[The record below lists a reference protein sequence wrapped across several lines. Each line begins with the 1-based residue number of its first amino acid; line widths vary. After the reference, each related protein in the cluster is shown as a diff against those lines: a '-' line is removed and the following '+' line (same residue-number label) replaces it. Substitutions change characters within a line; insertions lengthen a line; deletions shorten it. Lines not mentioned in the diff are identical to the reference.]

1 MNPLPSGIF
10 ITGTDTSIGKTVVTA
25 ALALS
30 LEGMGL
36 NVGVMKPIQT
46 GTEVPGI
53 SDLEFIELVT
63 GRSYPGEDHCPYSFK
78 KPLSP
83 LAASRIEGR
92 EISIEKIKRA
102 YGRLSDAHDIV
113 AVEGAGGLLVPIL
126 ENYYMSDLARD
137 LGLSLIL
144 VTRPDLGTLNHTA
157 LTVESANARGLSV
170 LGIIISNFPAEPSVV
185 ETTNPALLRH
195 MTGLPIIGV
204 LKNDLSISV
213 EEARIGDLR
222 ENSKLGLARS
232 LGGNFDQDSFL
243 QKLRG

>member
-10 ITGTDTSIGKTVVTA
+10 VTGTDTGVGKTVVTA
-25 ALALS
+25 ALAFS
-30 LEGMGL
+30 LKRTGL

-53 SDLEFIELVT
+53 SDLEFIERVT
-63 GRSYPGEDHCPYSFK
+63 DQSYPAKDNCPYRLK
-78 KPLSP
+78 NPLSP
-83 LAASRIEGR
+83 LAASKIEER
-92 EISIEKIKRA
+92 EISIDKIKTA

-126 ENYYMSDLARD
+126 ENYYMSDLARE

-157 LTVESANARGLSV
+157 LTAESAHSRGLSV
-170 LGIIISNFPAEPSVV
+170 LGIVISNFPAEPGIV
-185 ETTNPALLRH
+185 ERTNPALMRE

-204 LKNDLSISV
+204 LYNDPSISV
-213 EEARIGDLR
+213 EEGDIGNLR
-222 ENSKLGLARS
+222 ENAGLGLAKS
-232 LGGNFDQDSFL
+232 LGGDFEESSFL
-243 QKLRG
+243 SQL